1 MGLISRV
8 SSRTNRSKNTLKWF
22 KESPTDADWLGTP
35 HLTSAEFLKPPA
47 ASSSFSTPVNEVL
60 SLNAVTLAKPFKALK
75 LTGLLSFN
83 QVEPPDVLK
92 PSQELMEVAYPLNL

>member
-8 SSRTNRSKNTLKWF
+8 SSRTYRSKNTLKWS

-35 HLTSAEFLKPPA
+35 HPTSAEFLKPPA
-47 ASSSFSTPVNEVL
+47 ANSSFSTPLNE
-60 SLNAVTLAKPFKALK
+60 VTLAKPFKALK

-92 PSQELMEVAYPLNL
+92 PSQELMEVACLLNL